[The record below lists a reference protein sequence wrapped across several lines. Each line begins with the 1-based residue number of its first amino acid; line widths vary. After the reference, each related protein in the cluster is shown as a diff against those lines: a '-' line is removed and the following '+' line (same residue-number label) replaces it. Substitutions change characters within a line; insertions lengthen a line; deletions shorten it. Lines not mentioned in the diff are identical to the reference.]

1 VLIDFQGMSP
11 AIAKS
16 VYLANSSDII
26 GDVTIGEQSSVW
38 FNVVIRGDVNQ
49 IRIGSRTNVQDGTV
63 IHVTNKTHPTQIGD
77 DVTIGHRVTLH
88 GCTIGHRCLIGIG
101 AIVLDG
107 VVIGDD
113 CLVGAGALVTP
124 GTIIP
129 AGSLVMGMPAKVK
142 RALTDEEREALL
154 RSALNYTEYVEL
166 YRTVE

>member
-1 VLIDFQGMSP
+1 MLINFQGISP
-11 AIAKS
+11 TIAKS
-16 VYLANSSDII
+16 AYLASSSEII
-26 GDVTIGEQSSVW
+26 GDVTIGEQSSIW

-63 IHVTNKTHPTQIGD
+63 IHVTNKTHPTQVGD

-107 VVIGDD
+107 AVIGDD

-129 AGSLVMGMPAKVK
+129 AGSLVMGMPARIK
-142 RALTDEEREALL
+142 RTLTREEREALL
-154 RSALNYTEYVEL
+154 RSALNYTEYIEL
-166 YRTVE
+166 YRTDE